1 MKWMKERQQRSEPF
15 FLYLPTNA
23 PHGPLWVAD
32 KYKRPYQG
40 KGSAG
45 FFGMIANLD
54 ENIGRLDEFLRSNG
68 LYDNTIV
75 IFMNDNGG
83 TAGVRTFNA
92 GMREGKTTYYEGGH
106 RAMFFA
112 RWPAGGLR
120 PPGDVDALTE
130 VQDVLPTLIE
140 LLSLRAPKQAKF
152 DGTSLA
158 TLLRGKPDKLSSLQA
173 RVLIV
178 QYGQNVLHFSP
189 LQSGLAYV
197 PFCVAFAPGLMIS
210 MQLVPRLGAGITLVT
225 EILPNKIRGYGSTLV
240 ATMGVFGVLLAFLVS
255 YLFEWRA
262 SYFIGGGLGL
272 FLMVSRIKVFE
283 SGIFLKLKDKN
294 IKRGDIRMLFN
305 NKTRLLKYVTS
316 IVIGMPIWFVSGI
329 LITFSPEFGKAL
341 GLDQPVDA
349 GKVVLVTFAGQVAGN
364 IISGTL
370 SQYLQSRKKV
380 IFLFM
385 IASLLL
391 VLVYLLVPVRDS
403 TLFYILCACLGFCCG
418 YWTLFITV
426 AAELFGSN
434 LRATVATTVPN
445 FVRGTVIPLTFL
457 FLLMKSKVGIIYGAV
472 SVAVLTFAVAI
483 VALIYLEETFKKD
496 INYTEDT

>member
-1 MKWMKERQQRSEPF
+1 LNNSTTNSSPKSITQELLRIPVLVAALGYMVDMYDL
-15 FLYLPTNA
+15 FLFSIVRVPSLKSLNISGEKILEDGLLLLNLQMA
-23 PHGPLWVAD
+23 GLLIGGVFWGILGD
-32 KYKRPYQG
+32 K
-40 KGSAG
+40 KGRLSVLFGSILIYSLANIGNGFVTSIGAYAVLRFIAG
-45 FFGMIANLD
+45 F
-54 ENIGRLDEFLRSNG
+54 
-68 LYDNTIV
+68 
-75 IFMNDNGG
+75 
-83 TAGVRTFNA
+83 
-92 GMREGKTTYYEGGH
+92 
-106 RAMFFA
+106 
-112 RWPAGGLR
+112 
-120 PPGDVDALTE
+120 
-130 VQDVLPTLIE
+130 
-140 LLSLRAPKQAKF
+140 
-152 DGTSLA
+152 
-158 TLLRGKPDKLSSLQA
+158 
-173 RVLIV
+173 
-178 QYGQNVLHFSP
+178 
-189 LQSGLAYV
+189 GLA
-197 PFCVAFAPGLMIS
+197 GE
-210 MQLVPRLGAGITLVT
+210 LGAGITLVT

-272 FLMVSRIKVFE
+272 LLMISRIKVFE

-329 LITFSPEFGKAL
+329 LIIFSPEFGKAL

-349 GKVVLVTFAGQVAGN
+349 GKVVLVAFAGQVAGN

-385 IASLLL
+385 IASLAM
-391 VLVYLLVPVRDS
+391 VLVYLLVPIRDS

-457 FLLMKSKVGIIYGAV
+457 FVLMKAQVGIIYGALIV
-472 SVAVLTFAVAI
+472 GVLTYAI
-483 VALIYLEETFKKD
+483 AIIALIYLEETFKKD